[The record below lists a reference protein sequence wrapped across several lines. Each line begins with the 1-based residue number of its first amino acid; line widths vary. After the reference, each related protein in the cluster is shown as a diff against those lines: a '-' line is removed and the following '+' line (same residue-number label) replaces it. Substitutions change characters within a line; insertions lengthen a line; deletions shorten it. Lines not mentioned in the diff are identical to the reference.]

1 MKKENTDTILE
12 LIGGVIMFM
21 YSFIVSLLLKEK
33 DVVVTFLFL
42 MLIDTITGIAASIKR
57 KNKITSWKLLKGVS
71 IKFMIFFIVAILGIF
86 IKYYAGVDVIKAFIL
101 LGAIVEALSIK
112 ENIEI
117 LYEVDIF
124 NTLLNKLKQV
134 IKYKSDI
141 KQVYDEL
148 KEKEK
153 DTTNGKDE
161 SNT

>member
-1 MKKENTDTILE
+1 MKKEHANTILE
-12 LIGGVIMFM
+12 LIGGTIMFM

-33 DVVVTFLFL
+33 DVVMTFLFL
-42 MLIDTITGIAASIKR
+42 MLIDTITGIAASVKQ
-57 KNKITSWKLLKGVS
+57 KDKITWRKLLKGIS
-71 IKFMIFFIVAILGIF
+71 FKFIIFLIIAILGIF

-101 LGAIVEALSIK
+101 IGAIVEALSIK

-124 NTLLNKLKQV
+124 NSLLSRLKQV
-134 IKYKSDI
+134 LKYKKDI

-148 KEKEK
+148 KEN

-161 SNT
+161 PNT

>member
-1 MKKENTDTILE
+1 MKKEHTDTILE
-12 LIGGVIMFM
+12 LIGGAIMFM

-33 DVVVTFLFL
+33 DVVITFLFL

-57 KNKITSWKLLKGVS
+57 KNKITSWKLLKGIS
-71 IKFMIFFIVAILGIF
+71 FKFIIFLIVAILGIF

-134 IKYKSDI
+134 IKYKKDI

-148 KEKEK
+148 KEK
-153 DTTNGKDE
+153 DTTNDKDE
-161 SNT
+161 PNT

>member
-1 MKKENTDTILE
+1 MKKEHAVTILE
-12 LIGGVIMFM
+12 LIGGAIMFM

-42 MLIDTITGIAASIKR
+42 MFIDTITGIAASVKR
-57 KNKITSWKLLKGVS
+57 KNKITSWRLLKGIS
-71 IKFMIFFIVAILGIF
+71 FKFMIFFVVSILGIF
-86 IKYYAGVDVIKAFIL
+86 IKYYADFDVIKAFIL

-124 NTLLNKLKQV
+124 NALLNKLKEV
-134 IKYKSDI
+134 IKYKKNI

-148 KEKEK
+148 KEK

-161 SNT
+161 PNT

>member
-12 LIGGVIMFM
+12 LIGGAIMFM

-33 DVVVTFLFL
+33 EVVITFLFL

-57 KNKITSWKLLKGVS
+57 KNKITSWKLLKGKS
-71 IKFMIFFIVAILGIF
+71 FKFMIFFIVATLGIF
-86 IKYYAGVDVIKAFIL
+86 IKHYAGIDVIKAFIL

-124 NTLLNKLKQV
+124 NDLLNKLKQI
-134 IKYKSDI
+134 IKYKKDI

-148 KEKEK
+148 KEK
-153 DTTNGKDE
+153 DTTNDKDE